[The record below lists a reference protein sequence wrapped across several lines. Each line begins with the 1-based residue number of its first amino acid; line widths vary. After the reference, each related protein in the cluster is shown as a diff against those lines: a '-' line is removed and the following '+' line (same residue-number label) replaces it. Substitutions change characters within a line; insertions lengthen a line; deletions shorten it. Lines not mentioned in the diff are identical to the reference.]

1 MLTPLLNEILQS
13 SVVNEV
19 SDVILRAGT
28 PPLFRINGELL
39 PVECAHPTDDDMA
52 SLWEA
57 CRAHPSDLDHDASLA
72 TENGE
77 RFRVNLHRQL
87 GARGAVLRRI
97 RRNIPTLSDLGAP
110 ADLLLQWAKSQSG
123 IIIIAGPTGS
133 GKSTT
138 MAALLDSINQT
149 APRHIVT
156 IEDPVEYLFESR
168 LSHFTQ
174 REVGIDTPTFAEGLR
189 RSLRQNPDI
198 IFLGEVRDRDSASTV
213 LQASETGHLVLT
225 TLHASNTKESVERL
239 ESLFATEERNGIRKI
254 LSSQLLG
261 ILCQRLP
268 PSTSGGRALACE
280 YFTNTGAAR
289 NLIAEGRSREIPD
302 LFAKSDPRQAKGF
315 SASLAELLKSGI
327 LTEETALEF
336 ADNPQDFARSLR
348 GISSASQATR
358 R

>member
-19 SDVILRAGT
+19 SDVLLRAGT

-97 RRNIPTLSDLGAP
+97 RRNIPSLSDLGAP
-110 ADLLLQWAKSQSG
+110 TDLLLQWAKSKSG
-123 IIIIAGPTGS
+123 IIIVAGPTGS

-168 LSHFTQ
+168 LSHFT
-174 REVGIDTPTFAEGLR
+174 
-189 RSLRQNPDI
+189 
-198 IFLGEVRDRDSASTV
+198 
-213 LQASETGHLVLT
+213 
-225 TLHASNTKESVERL
+225 
-239 ESLFATEERNGIRKI
+239 
-254 LSSQLLG
+254 
-261 ILCQRLP
+261 
-268 PSTSGGRALACE
+268 PS
-280 YFTNTGAAR
+280 
-289 NLIAEGRSREIPD
+289 
-302 LFAKSDPRQAKGF
+302 
-315 SASLAELLKSGI
+315 KSGYH
-327 LTEETALEF
+327 F
-336 ADNPQDFARSLR
+336 SRRGARS
-348 GISSASQATR
+348 
-358 R
+358 